1 MKKQWRS
8 IEDLNNNKQVEK
20 FKHQEFQEGA
30 SELNEGVSRRDFLKF
45 LGSTAALA
53 GLSGCNIRKPYYK
66 IKPYARNVEHSVPG
80 IPTFYATSFQV
91 NSAVYGVLAETHE
104 GRPTKIEG
112 NPTYP
117 NTNGSSVLFP
127 QSSII
132 DLYDPDRLKFPLYL
146 TKTSSMDNFKDWMLG
161 LKKDLKK
168 SSGKGLGFLLG
179 NSLSPSTYR
188 LIDSI
193 RSLLPHAKFYRYE
206 AVNDD
211 HRQLG
216 LRNLT
221 GRYVSPK
228 FDLARANVIVSF
240 ADDFLS
246 YGHHQIQYSRDF
258 SNRRDPDNET
268 DLNRMYVFEDRYT
281 VTGTK
286 ADHHFPV
293 KRSDLRHVLSQLLI
307 LISRKV
313 GFDLSRFT
321 DIAFQKLELDF
332 VDHKVLTA
340 VADDLVSNRGRS
352 LVTAGSVLSD
362 ATHQL
367 VFLLNSIL
375 GNNFK
380 TVFYQKVPFS
390 DYDFNQRSAID
401 SITNFVDDL
410 NSNALDT
417 VMILGENPVYSVPD
431 VLGLKRA
438 LSKAK
443 NRIYLTS
450 YDDETAKL
458 CNWVI
463 PKLHYLESWNDLES
477 VDGVTSIAQPVI
489 RRTVDGL
496 SDHELLNL
504 VYRVYRSDYAI
515 IKSHWTRLSSAQ
527 FDKAIHDGYVDK
539 KNTVVY
545 PSFKNKIM
553 VSKAYSTKHGV
564 EVTLYPDYKVFDG
577 RFSNNGW
584 LQELSDPIH
593 KLTWDNAA
601 YIAPKTAKKLSL
613 ETGDFVRL
621 QTDYTFLDIPVFIS
635 PGHAFDSISIPMG
648 YGKKMGNRIEE
659 GVGFNGFDLLD
670 KQGKIANVT
679 LIKQSEKHMFA
690 STQDH
695 GSMEGR
701 PHVRYATVTDYQENP
716 AFAKGQEEV
725 PHNKALWDNHKYE
738 TGYQWG
744 MVIDLNRCL
753 SCNAC
758 TASCQAE
765 NNIPIVGKEQ
775 VLNGREMSWN
785 RTDRYYE
792 GDLDNPKIL
801 EQPVSCLHCENAPCE
816 QVCPVAAT
824 VHDDEG
830 LNVMVYNRCVGT
842 RYCADNCPVKV
853 RRFNFFDY
861 HQRHPQ
867 AVPKKRFHLFDYM
880 KEPDK
885 SLAKQFNPDVT
896 VRMRGI
902 MEKCTYCIQRIKA
915 ATRKAANE
923 QRVVK
928 DVDLKTACQ
937 QACPTNGIAFGNILD
952 KDSKVYKWR
961 NKQRNYSILEQL
973 LLGARTTY
981 LANVFNPNK
990 VLVADNSTY
999 NNIKHHGGGMK
1010 HGNKEHH
1017 DSKH

>member
-1 MKKQWRS
+1 MNKQWRS
-8 IEDLNNNKQVEK
+8 IEDLNNDKQVEK
-20 FKHQEFQEGA
+20 FKYREFQEGA

-66 IKPYARNVEHSVPG
+66 IKAYSKKVEHSVPG
-80 IPTFYATSFQV
+80 VPTFYATSFQV

-117 NTNGSSVLFP
+117 NTNGSSVLFQ

-132 DLYDPDRLKFPLYL
+132 DLYDPDRLKGPLYL
-146 TKTSSMDNFKDWMLG
+146 TKNASMDDFKDWMLS
-161 LKKDLKK
+161 LKKDLRK
-168 SSGKGLGFLLG
+168 SAGRGLGFLLG
-179 NSLSPSTYR
+179 HTLSPSTYK

-193 RSLLPHAKFYRYE
+193 RSVLPRAKFYRYE
-206 AVNDD
+206 PINDD
-211 HRQLG
+211 NRRLALHQ
-216 LRNLT
+216 LT
-221 GRYVSPK
+221 GQHVDTK
-228 FDLARANVIVSF
+228 FDLSRANVVVSF
-240 ADDFLS
+240 SDDFLS
-246 YGHHQIQYSRDF
+246 YGHHQIEYSRDF
-258 SNRRDPDNET
+258 ADRRDPDNET
-268 DLNRMYVFEDRYT
+268 DLNRMYVFEERYT

-293 KRSDLRHVLSQLLI
+293 KQSDLIHVLSQLLI
-307 LISRKV
+307 VISRKV

-321 DIAFQKLELDF
+321 DIEYQELNLDF

-352 LVTAGSVLSD
+352 LVTVGSALDQS
-362 ATHQL
+362 AHQL

-380 TVFYQKVPFS
+380 TIFYQKVPFLN
-390 DYDFNQRSAID
+390 YDFNQRSSID
-401 SITNFVDDL
+401 SITNFIDDL
-410 NSNALDT
+410 NTHNLDT
-417 VMILGENPVYSVPD
+417 VMILGGNPVYSVPEK
-431 VLGLKRA
+431 LGLKRA
-438 LSKAK
+438 LSKAQ

-458 CNWVI
+458 CNWVV

-477 VDGVTSIAQPVI
+477 IDGVVSIAQPVI

-496 SDHELLNL
+496 SEHELINL

-515 IKSHWTRLSSAQ
+515 VKSSWSRLSSLQ
-527 FDKAIHDGYVDK
+527 YDKAIHDGFVYK
-539 KNTVVY
+539 KNTVVF
-545 PSFKNKIM
+545 PSFNNKIK
-553 VSKAYSTKHGV
+553 VTANYESNHNL
-564 EVTLYPDYKVFDG
+564 EVTLYSDYKVFDG

-621 QTDYTFLDIPVFIS
+621 QTDYAFLDIPVFIS
-635 PGHAFDSISIPMG
+635 PGHAFDAISIPMG
-648 YGKKMGNRIEE
+648 YGKETDNRIEQ
-659 GVGFNGFDLLD
+659 GVGFNGFHLLD
-670 KQGKIANVT
+670 KQGNIGSVT
-679 LIKQSEKHMFA
+679 LIKQSKKHKFA

-701 PHVRYATVTDYQENP
+701 PHVRYATVSEYDKNP
-716 AFAKGQEEV
+716 TFAQGQEEV
-725 PHNKALWDNHKYE
+725 PHDKALWDNHKFD

-775 VLNGREMSWN
+775 VLNGREMHWN

-792 GDLDNPKIL
+792 GDLDNPKVL
-801 EQPVSCLHCENAPCE
+801 EQPISCLHCENAPCE

-853 RRFNFFDY
+853 RKFNFFDY

-867 AVPKKRFHLFDYM
+867 AVAKKKFHLFDYV

-896 VRMRGI
+896 VRMRGV
-902 MEKCTYCIQRIKA
+902 MEKCTYCIQRLKA

-937 QACPTNGIAFGNILD
+937 QACPTDGIAFGNILD

-961 NKQRNYSILEQL
+961 KKQRNYSILEQL
-973 LLGARTTY
+973 LLGARTTF
-981 LANVFNPNK
+981 LANVFNPNH
-990 VLVADNSTY
+990 VLVADNSQY
-999 NNIKHHGGGMK
+999 NKKHHGHKLDHGSKENHDNK
-1010 HGNKEHH
+1010 H
-1017 DSKH
+1017 

>member
-8 IEDLNNNKQVEK
+8 IDDLNNDKQVEK
-20 FKHQEFQEGA
+20 FKFQEFQEGA

-66 IKPYARNVEHSVPG
+66 IKPYAKKVEHSVPG
-80 IPTFYATSFQV
+80 VPTFYATSFQV

-117 NTNGSSVLFP
+117 NTNGSSVLFQ

-132 DLYDPDRLKFPLYL
+132 DLYDPDRLKYPLYL
-146 TKTSSMDNFKDWMLG
+146 TKSSSMDNFKDWMLG
-161 LKKDLKK
+161 LKKELRQ
-168 SSGKGLGFLLG
+168 SSGKGLRFLME
-179 NSLSPSTYR
+179 NTLSPSTYK
-188 LIDSI
+188 LVDSI
-193 RSLLPHAKFYRYE
+193 RSVLPHATFYRYE
-206 AVNDD
+206 PVNDD
-211 HRQLG
+211 NRQIG
-216 LRNLT
+216 LHALT
-221 GRYVSPK
+221 GDYINTK
-228 FDLARANVIVSF
+228 FDLTRANVIVSLS
-240 ADDFLS
+240 DDFLS
-246 YGHHQIQYSRDF
+246 FGHHQIQYSRDF
-258 SNRRDPDNET
+258 SDRRDPDNDS
-268 DLNRMYVFEDRYT
+268 DLNRLYVFEERYT
-281 VTGTK
+281 VTGAK

-293 KRSDLRHVLSQLLI
+293 KKSELIHVLSQLLV

-313 GFDLSRFT
+313 GFSLSRF
-321 DIAFQKLELDF
+321 ANVSYQELELDF
-332 VDHKVLTA
+332 VDHNVLSA
-340 VADDLVSNRGRS
+340 VADDLLANRGRS
-352 LVTAGSVLSD
+352 LITAGSSLDETV
-362 ATHQL
+362 HQL

-380 TVFYQKVPFS
+380 TVFYQKIPFS
-390 DYDFNQRSAID
+390 NYDFNQHSSIQ
-401 SITNFVDDL
+401 SITKLIDDL
-410 NSNALDT
+410 NNNEVDT
-417 VMILGENPVYSVPD
+417 VMIIGGDPVFSVPQELD
-431 VLGLKRA
+431 LKRA
-438 LSKAK
+438 LSKAT
-443 NRIYLTS
+443 NRIHLTA
-450 YDDETAKL
+450 YDNETSKL

-463 PKLHYLESWNDLES
+463 PKLHYLEYWNDLES
-477 VDGVTSIAQPVI
+477 IDGVLSIAQPVI

-496 SDHELLNL
+496 SEHELLNL
-504 VYRVYRSDYAI
+504 VYRVYRSDYSL
-515 IKSHWTRLSSAQ
+515 IKNSWNSLSSSRY
-527 FDKAIHDGYVDK
+527 DKAIHDGYVFR
-539 KNTVVY
+539 KNTIVY
-545 PSFKNKIM
+545 PSIKNKIILSEDYR
-553 VSKAYSTKHGV
+553 SKHDIEIS
-564 EVTLYPDYKVFDG
+564 LYPDYKVFDG
-577 RFSNNGW
+577 RFCNNGW

-601 YIAPKTAKKLSL
+601 YLAPKTAKKLSL
-613 ETGDFVRL
+613 KTGDFVRL
-621 QTDYTFLDIPVFIS
+621 QTDYAYLDIPVFIS

-648 YGKKMGNRIEE
+648 YGKAYPHRIEE
-659 GVGFNGFDLLD
+659 GVGFNAYHLLNKD
-670 KQGKIANVT
+670 GKINNVT
-679 LIKQSEKHMFA
+679 LIKQSKKHQFA

-701 PHVRYATVTDYQENP
+701 PHVRYATVSEYQENP
-716 AFAKGQEEV
+716 EFAQGQEEV
-725 PHNKALWDNHKYE
+725 PHDKALWDKHKFD

-775 VLNGREMSWN
+775 VLNGREMHWN

-801 EQPVSCLHCENAPCE
+801 EQPGSCLHCENAPCE

-853 RRFNFFDY
+853 RKFNFFDY

-867 AVPKKRFHLFDYM
+867 SVPKKKYHLFDYM

-896 VRMRGI
+896 VRMRGV
-902 MEKCTYCIQRIKA
+902 MEKCTYCIQRLKS

-961 NKQRNYSILEQL
+961 KKQRNYSILEQL

-990 VLVADNSTY
+990 VLVAENTTY
-999 NNIKHHGGGMK
+999 DKKHHVKKG
-1010 HGNKEHH
+1010 HH

>member
-8 IEDLNNNKQVEK
+8 IEDLNNDKRVEK
-20 FKHQEFQEGA
+20 FKFREFQEGA

-66 IKPYARNVEHSVPG
+66 IKPYARKVEHSVPG

-91 NSAVYGVLAETHE
+91 NSAVYGLLAETHE

-117 NTNGSSVLFP
+117 NTQGSSVLFP

-132 DLYDPDRLKFPLYL
+132 DLYDPDRLKFPLHL
-146 TKTSSMDNFKDWMLG
+146 TKTGSMDDFKDWMLA
-161 LKKDLKK
+161 KKRDFRKN
-168 SSGKGLGFLLG
+168 SGKGLGFLLG
-179 NSLSPSTYR
+179 HTLSPSTYK

-193 RSLLPHAKFYRYE
+193 RSVLPQAQFYRYE

-211 HRQLG
+211 NRVFG
-216 LRNLT
+216 LETLT
-221 GRYVSPK
+221 GRYVNTK
-228 FDLARANVIVSF
+228 FDLSRANVVVSLS
-240 ADDFLS
+240 DDFLS
-246 YGHHQIQYSRDF
+246 YGHHQVQYSRDF
-258 SNRRDPDNET
+258 ANRRDPDNDS
-268 DLNRMYVFEDRYT
+268 DLNRLYVFEERYT

-293 KRSDLRHVLSQLLI
+293 KQSDMVHVLSQLLV

-321 DIAFQKLELDF
+321 NIKYKELQLDF
-332 VDHKVLTA
+332 VDHKVLSA
-340 VADDLVSNRGRS
+340 VANDLVSNRGRS
-352 LVTAGSVLSD
+352 LVTAGSSLDESM
-362 ATHQL
+362 HQL

-380 TVFYQKVPFS
+380 TVFYQKLPFS
-390 DYDFNQRSAID
+390 NYDFNKVRSIE
-401 SITNFVDDL
+401 SITKFISDL
-410 NSNALDT
+410 NNKKLDT
-417 VMILGENPVYSVPD
+417 VMILDGDPVYSVPQE
-431 VLGLKRA
+431 LGLKLA
-438 LSKAK
+438 LSKAQD
-443 NRIYLTS
+443 RIYLS
-450 YDDETAKL
+450 SHDNQTAKL

-463 PKLHYLESWNDLES
+463 PKLHYLEFWNDLES
-477 VDGVTSIAQPVI
+477 IDGVVSIAQPVI

-496 SDHELLNL
+496 SEHELLNL

-515 IKSHWTRLSSAQ
+515 VKKHWSYLSSNQ
-527 FDKAIHDGYVDK
+527 YDKAIHDGFLYT

-545 PSFKNKIM
+545 PSFNKKIT
-553 VSKAYSTKHGV
+553 VSTVQSSSHDI

-584 LQELSDPIH
+584 LQELSDPLH

-621 QTDYTFLDIPVFIS
+621 QTDYASLDIPVFIS

-648 YGKKMGNRIEE
+648 YGKEMGNRIEE
-659 GVGFNGFDLLD
+659 GVGFNGFHLLNKD
-670 KQGKIANVT
+670 GAISHVT
-679 LIKQSEKHMFA
+679 LIKQSEKHQFA

-701 PHVRYATVTDYQENP
+701 PHVRYATVSEYQANP
-716 AFAKGQEEV
+716 EFAQGQEEV
-725 PHNKALWDNHKYE
+725 PHDKALWDNHKFD

-765 NNIPIVGKEQ
+765 NNIPIVGKEE
-775 VLNGREMSWN
+775 VLNGREMHWN

-792 GDLDNPKIL
+792 GDLDNPKVL

-853 RRFNFFDY
+853 RKFNFFDY

-867 AVPKKRFHLFDYM
+867 AVPKKKYHLFDYI

-902 MEKCTYCIQRIKA
+902 MEKCTYCIQRIKS
-915 ATRKAANE
+915 ATRKASNE

-937 QACPTNGIAFGNILD
+937 QACPTDGIAFGNILD

-961 NKQRNYSILEQL
+961 KKQRNYSILEQL

-990 VLVADNSTY
+990 ALVAENSSHD
-999 NNIKHHGGGMK
+999 KRHHVK
-1010 HGNKEHH
+1010 KESHGNKH
-1017 DSKH
+1017 